1 MIDILGWFWTS
12 AILVI
17 AVGTVVLLIAIY
29 NQLVRLR
36 QNVRQ
41 GVADIDAQLR
51 QRHDLIPNLVEAVK
65 GYAGHEASTL
75 EAVIA
80 ARNAAAKGD
89 APGGASEAQL
99 KLALDNLLALGEAYP
114 DLKASANFQSLQNEL
129 GDVEDKLAAARR
141 ALNAA
146 AARFNAAR
154 ESFPAVLFAGM
165 LGFGE
170 ADFSRLAESEK
181 GVVDQ
186 TPKVAF

>member
-1 MIDILGWFWTS
+1 MWFW
-12 AILVI
+12 LVI
-17 AVGTVVLLIAIY
+17 AGVFALFVVVIGVYNNLVG
-29 NQLVRLR
+29 LR
-36 QNVRQ
+36 QNVWQ

-80 ARNAAAKGD
+80 ARNAAAKG
-89 APGGASEAQL
+89 APSSGEEKQL
-99 KLALDNLLALGEAYP
+99 RVALDNLLALGEAYP

-146 AARFNAAR
+146 VARFNAAR
-154 ESFPAVLFAGM
+154 ESFPAVLFAGS
-165 LGFGE
+165 LGFAE
-170 ADFSRLAESEK
+170 ADFHRLDDSEQ
-181 GVVDQ
+181 GTVDQ
-186 TPKVAF
+186 VPRIGF

>member
-1 MIDILGWFWTS
+1 MWFW
-12 AILVI
+12 LVI
-17 AVGTVVLLIAIY
+17 AGVFALFVVVIGVYNNLVG
-29 NQLVRLR
+29 LR

-80 ARNAAAKGD
+80 ARNAAAKG
-89 APGGASEAQL
+89 APSSGEEKQL
-99 KLALDNLLALGEAYP
+99 RVALDNLLALGEAYP

-146 AARFNAAR
+146 VARFNAAR
-154 ESFPAVLFAGM
+154 ESFPAVLFAGS
-165 LGFGE
+165 LGFAE
-170 ADFSRLAESEK
+170 ADFHRLDDSEQ
-181 GVVDQ
+181 GTVDQ
-186 TPKVAF
+186 VPRIGF